1 MRSEGGRGSAAH
13 RLELVADPAQGLQAA
28 LADGARAQWVDGDL
42 LASRQNFERA
52 YQLAERAAD
61 VRAMALAALGLAG
74 LWVSERRTLTGAVQQ
89 EARLEHVLSL
99 LDPHSSLA
107 LRIRTRLAGEADYL
121 HGGHEAILAA
131 LQEARAAADPE
142 VLAEALSMAHHCLLG
157 PDHVRRRRELAV
169 ELIKTSFRTERRS
182 DLLMGLL
189 WQTVDSYSEGNPHAG
204 RHLGELRD
212 QLEQQN
218 HLAVAFVVSAID
230 VMLAIRAGRLA
241 EAESLAHGCAASG
254 ALAGDI
260 DHGWWSGAQ
269 LVTIRWY
276 QGRLGELLPAL
287 HEQVHSPDLS
297 AVDNSAVAALAVA
310 AALSGDLRTAASSL
324 EALCGDDL
332 AGLPRSSSWLVTM
345 DGVVEAAYLLGH
357 ADVAE
362 QAYDLLSPY
371 ASLPMVGGL
380 GITCFGSA
388 HHALGVA
395 SLTSGHLDRAVDHLR
410 AAVQHNLALAH
421 WPAVVASRQ
430 RLAQAYRLRGQP
442 ADTDAALSELDTAAT
457 EAAALGIPV
466 PDGHP
471 DPVEGSRPDPVPGSR
486 RDPIS
491 GSRRDPVPGSRPDP
505 VPGSRRDPVPG
516 SRRDPVPGSR
526 RDPVPGSRRDE
537 PQGPFVECRRVGRKW
552 RLTWQ
557 DRSALVEDS
566 IGMAHLAVLVANP
579 RQEIPAADLAAGLAA
594 LSAAG
599 EGGSAHPVLDQA
611 AIAEYRDRLRRLDA
625 ELDRLEPG
633 DPQRGS
639 VVQAERDWLVAQLAS
654 ASGFGGRVRSFP
666 DQGERAR
673 VAVGKAIRRALARI
687 TEADATLGD
696 HLRQTVHTGVRCS
709 YWPG

>member
-287 HEQVHSPDLS
+287 HEQVHSPELS
-297 AVDNSAVAALAVA
+297 AVDNSAVAALAA
-310 AALSGDLRTAASSL
+310 AALSGDRRTAASSL

-357 ADVAE
+357 ADVADR
-362 QAYDLLSPY
+362 AYELLSPY

-380 GITCFGSA
+380 GVTCFGSA

-395 SLTSGHLDRAVDHLR
+395 SLTSGRLDRAVDHLR
-410 AAVQHNLALAH
+410 AAVQHNIALAH

-430 RLAQAYRLRGQP
+430 RLAQAYRLRAQP
-442 ADTDAALSELDTAAT
+442 ADSGAARSELDAAAG

-466 PDGHP
+466 FAG
-471 DPVEGSRPDPVPGSR
+471 RPATVAGGRS
-486 RDPIS
+486 
-491 GSRRDPVPGSRPDP
+491 
-505 VPGSRRDPVPG
+505 
-516 SRRDPVPGSR
+516 
-526 RDPVPGSRRDE
+526 DE
-537 PQGPFVECRRVGRKW
+537 PQGSPGPFAQCRRVGRKW

-557 DRSALVEDS
+557 DRSVLVEDS
-566 IGMAHLAVLVANP
+566 IGMTHLAVLIANP
-579 RQEIPAADLAAGLAA
+579 RQEIFAADLAAGLAA
-594 LSAAG
+594 LGAAG
-599 EGGSAHPVLDQA
+599 DGSSRARGSAYPVLDQA
-611 AIAEYRDRLRRLDA
+611 AIGEYRDRLRRLDS
-625 ELDRLEPG
+625 ELDRLETGG
-633 DPQRGS
+633 DPDQGAPVR
-639 VVQAERDWLVAQLAS
+639 AERDWLVAQLAS
-654 ASGFGGRVRSFP
+654 ASGF
-666 DQGERAR
+666 
-673 VAVGKAIRRALARI
+673 
-687 TEADATLGD
+687 
-696 HLRQTVHTGVRCS
+696 
-709 YWPG
+709 

>member
-1 MRSEGGRGSAAH
+1 MRSEGGRASAAR
-13 RLELVADPAQGLQAA
+13 RLELLADPARGLAAA
-28 LADGARAQWVDGDL
+28 LADGARAQWTDGDL
-42 LASRQNFERA
+42 RASRQHFERA
-52 YQLAERAAD
+52 YQLAERAGD
-61 VRAMALAALGLAG
+61 VQAMALAALGLAG
-74 LWVSERRTLTGAVQQ
+74 LWVSERRTVTGAVQQ
-89 EARLEHVLSL
+89 EARLEHVASL
-99 LDPHSSLA
+99 LDPDSRLA

-121 HGGHEAILAA
+121 RGGHEAILAA
-131 LQEARAAADPE
+131 LQQARAAGDAE
-142 VLAEALSMAHHCLLG
+142 LLAEALSLAHHCLLG
-157 PDHVRRRRELAV
+157 PDHAGRRRELAV
-169 ELIKTSFRTERRS
+169 ELIKASFRTERRS

-189 WQTVDSYSEGNPHAG
+189 WQTVDSYSEGDPHAG

-212 QLEQQN
+212 HLGQQN
-218 HLAVAFVVSAID
+218 HLAVSFVVSAID
-230 VMLAIRAGRLA
+230 VMLAIRAGRLD
-241 EAESLAHGCAASG
+241 EAESLASGCAASG

-332 AGLPRSSSWLVTM
+332 ARLPRSSSWLVTM

-362 QAYDLLSPY
+362 QAYQLLSPY

-471 DPVEGSRPDPVPGSR
+471 DPVPGSRPDPVPGSR

-491 GSRRDPVPGSRPDP
+491 
-505 VPGSRRDPVPG
+505 G

>member
-362 QAYDLLSPY
+362 QAYQLLSPY

-491 GSRRDPVPGSRPDP
+491 
-505 VPGSRRDPVPG
+505 G

>member
-1 MRSEGGRGSAAH
+1 MGSEAGHSTPAR
-13 RLELVADPAQGLQAA
+13 RLELLPDPTRELQAA
-28 LADGARAQWVDGDL
+28 LTDGDRAQWADGDL
-42 LASRQNFERA
+42 LTSRQHFERA
-52 YQLAERAAD
+52 YQLAERAGD
-61 VRAMALAALGLAG
+61 VQAMGQAALGLAG
-74 LWVSERRTLTGAVQQ
+74 LWVSERRTVTGTVLL

-99 LDPHSSLA
+99 LDPHASLA

-131 LQEARAAADPE
+131 LGQARAAADPE
-142 VLAEALSMAHHCLLG
+142 LLAEALSMAHHCLLG

-189 WQTVDSYSEGNPHAG
+189 WQTVDSYSEGDPHAG

-212 QLEQQN
+212 QLKQQN

-230 VMLAIRAGRLA
+230 VMLAIRAGRFD
-241 EAESLAHGCAASG
+241 EAESLARNCAASG
-254 ALAGDI
+254 ATAGDI

-276 QGRLGELLPAL
+276 QGRLGELAPAL
-287 HEQVHSPDLS
+287 HDQVHSPDLS

-332 AGLPRSSSWLVTM
+332 GRLPRSSSWLVTM
-345 DGVVEAAYLLGH
+345 DGVVEAAYLLGNGG
-357 ADVAE
+357 VAAR
-362 QAYDLLSPY
+362 AYELLHPY
-371 ASLPMVGGL
+371 AGLPMVGGL
-380 GITCFGSA
+380 GVTCFGSA

-395 SLTSGHLDRAVDHLR
+395 SLTTGHLDRAVDHLR
-410 AAVQHNLALAH
+410 AAVRYNLALAH
-421 WPAVVASRQ
+421 WPAVVASRR

-442 ADTDAALSELDTAAT
+442 GDADAAHGELETAAG
-457 EAAALGIPV
+457 EAAALGSPL
-466 PDGHP
+466 PD
-471 DPVEGSRPDPVPGSR
+471 DRPDRPPGT
-486 RDPIS
+486 
-491 GSRRDPVPGSRPDP
+491 
-505 VPGSRRDPVPG
+505 
-516 SRRDPVPGSR
+516 
-526 RDPVPGSRRDE
+526 
-537 PQGPFVECRRVGRKW
+537 FAECRRVGRKW
-552 RLTWQ
+552 RLAWQ
-557 DRSALVEDS
+557 DRSVLVEDS
-566 IGMAHLAVLVANP
+566 IGMAHLAVLMANP
-579 RQEIPAADLAAGLAA
+579 RQEILAADLAAGVVG
-594 LSAAG
+594 LSAAR
-599 EGGSAHPVLDQA
+599 ESGSAHPVLDQE
-611 AIAEYRDRLRRLDA
+611 AIGEYRDRLRRLDA

-633 DPQRGS
+633 GDHGAEVR
-639 VVQAERDWLVAQLAS
+639 AERDWLIAQLAS

-687 TEADATLGD
+687 AESDATLGD

>member
-362 QAYDLLSPY
+362 QAYQLLSPY

-491 GSRRDPVPGSRPDP
+491 
-505 VPGSRRDPVPG
+505 G

-666 DQGERAR
+666 DHPERAR
-673 VAVGKAIRRALARI
+673 VSVGKAIRRALARI
-687 TEADATLGD
+687 TEADATVGN
-696 HLRQTVHTGVRCS
+696 HLRQNVHTGVRCS